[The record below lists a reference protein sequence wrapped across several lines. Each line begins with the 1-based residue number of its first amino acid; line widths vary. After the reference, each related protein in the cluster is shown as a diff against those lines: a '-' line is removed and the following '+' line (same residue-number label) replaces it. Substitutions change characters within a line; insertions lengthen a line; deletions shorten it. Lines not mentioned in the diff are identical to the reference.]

1 MQNYL
6 LSQGIPEHLILAE
19 TESTTTLENMQYSK
33 HLIDAQSQS
42 PQIAFS
48 TTNYHVFRS
57 GIFAAQAGMRAE
69 GIGSPTMWY
78 FWPNAFLR
86 EVAALFA
93 SQPKLQLAQAIL
105 LAFLAGLSGYWRYLV
120 F

>member
-6 LSQGIPEHLILAE
+6 LSRGIPEKLIMAE
-19 TESTTTLENMQYSK
+19 TKSKTTLENMQFSK
-33 HLIDAQSQS
+33 RLIDEQSQS

-69 GIGSPTMWY
+69 GIGSPTVWY

-93 SQPKLQLAQAIL
+93 SQPKLQLTQAVL
-105 LAFLAGLSGYWRYLV
+105 LAILAGLSGYWRYLV